1 MILGIDVAWSPFR
14 GLIDEPEVGRSV
26 VALTPLRSV
35 VRGAFMLATAVALG
49 RPLRGHFD
57 DVFCAVTAVTVTDV
71 DSKSLFSALSP
82 ATPP

>member
-49 RPLRGHFD
+49 RPLRGPFD